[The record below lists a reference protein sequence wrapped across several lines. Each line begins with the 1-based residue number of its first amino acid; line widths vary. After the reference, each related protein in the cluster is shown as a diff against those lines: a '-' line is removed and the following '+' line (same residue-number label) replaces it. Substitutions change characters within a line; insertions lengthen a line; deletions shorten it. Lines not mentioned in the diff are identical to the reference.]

1 MERWANGAETE
12 QAGANTV
19 WLMPR
24 HSCKLASTR
33 LALWELSFPS
43 PFFPSPPLHQP
54 PTSIRNISGVAFYPQ
69 CPRQFSSTLYID
81 KSSFSEAHVCKVT
94 LLT

>member
-24 HSCKLASTR
+24 HSCKLASIR

-43 PFFPSPPLHQP
+43 PFFPSPPFPSTNHPHQLEISVGWLSIFNAPDDSPAHYTLTSLHSQRLM
-54 PTSIRNISGVAFYPQ
+54 SV
-69 CPRQFSSTLYID
+69 
-81 KSSFSEAHVCKVT
+81 K
-94 LLT
+94 